1 MKRSGARPR
10 LCMIVHA
17 TYPQD
22 VRVAREAR
30 LAVEHGFDVDVVAL
44 RDPGELKV
52 ENVGGVRVF
61 RLPVTHRRGVG
72 VVGVFREYLGYAA
85 LASVRAFWLA
95 LKRPYDVVQVH
106 NPPDFLIVAS
116 ILPRLLGARVIL
128 DIHDLSPDMF
138 AMRFAGRPG
147 ANLADNTLK
156 WLERWSARLA
166 DVVITVHEPY
176 RRELVARS
184 VPREKTA
191 VVMNSLDEA
200 LIPQGDEPAP
210 HDGFRVVYHGTIT
223 PPYGVQL
230 IVEAA
235 ALVRGRIDDIQVEIY
250 GAGDSLPGIRERADE
265 LGISEAVILSGRYL
279 GQSEVLT
286 RVRGADV
293 GVIPNLATRLNKFA
307 LSSKLFEYVVLSIPV
322 VCADLPTIREHFSD
336 DEVLFFTAGDAV
348 SLARALEAV
357 ASDPAAAAARA
368 ARALARYRKE
378 YTWAT
383 SGEEYV
389 GVLKRLTAPGRT
401 QERGA
406 RYVGPPRYDHDRL
419 APVIAEPAQGGGA
432 VFGSTE
438 PFLFAEHFRIP
449 SRHASLAELDPE
461 LEARDPLRRLGQLRW
476 VGRDGKTSPR
486 KLVWPSRA
494 NPSSSAIPLAEVR
507 LDESPFYARVVPDG
521 VAARWLGEGWNP
533 TAPVTDRTGQRVAS
547 IWRDGD
553 GSIFLPFDPSEV
565 IVNYWS
571 EAYRSISG
579 RRVGRL
585 AWRIGRPF
593 YYRLRPALPRAGQIR
608 IRQLLSRVQTRSTF
622 PRWPVETSLNDFY
635 GRVFGW
641 LGELADEPIPWI
653 SPWPDGHDWALV
665 LTHDVET
672 ADGYQRVAGVCDV
685 ERSLGYRSS
694 WNFVPRRYAVAD
706 DVVSG
711 LLADGFEVGV
721 HGLHHDGRDFESLA
735 TLQQRLPEMRRY
747 ADRWHATGFRSPS
760 THRVWDWMPLLDFDY
775 DSSFPDTDPFE
786 PYSGGCCSWLPF
798 FNDHL
803 VELPI
808 TLPQDHTL
816 FAILGHPDESLWVE
830 KIAYLRDRGAMAL
843 LITHPDYMV
852 DERLAEAYGR
862 LLERLSDDETVWRAL
877 PREVSGWWRRRAAS
891 TLEPSGE
898 GWKVVGPAEDEATIS
913 FSSPAPPLRD
923 LPELEPD
930 SIG

>member
-685 ERSLGYRSS
+685 ERSLGYLVLLELRAAAICGGRRRRLGAARRRVRGGRPRPSPRRPRLR
-694 WNFVPRRYAVAD
+694 VPRNP
-706 DVVSG
+706 
-711 LLADGFEVGV
+711 
-721 HGLHHDGRDFESLA
+721 A
-735 TLQQRLPEMRRY
+735 T
-747 ADRWHATGFRSPS
+747 AATGDAALRRP
-760 THRVWDWMPLLDFDY
+760 VAGDGLPLALDA
-775 DSSFPDTDPFE
+775 SSVGLDAAAR
-786 PYSGGCCSWLPF
+786 LRLR
-798 FNDHL
+798 L
-803 VELPI
+803 VVPR
-808 TLPQDHTL
+808 H
-816 FAILGHPDESLWVE
+816 GSLRAV
-830 KIAYLRDRGAMAL
+830 L
-843 LITHPDYMV
+843 
-852 DERLAEAYGR
+852 GR
-862 LLERLSDDETVWRAL
+862 LLQLASVLQRPS
-877 PREVSGWWRRRAAS
+877 RRAPDHP
-891 TLEPSGE
+891 PSGPHAVRDPRAP
-898 GWKVVGPAEDEATIS
+898 GRISVGGEDRL
-913 FSSPAPPLRD
+913 PPRPRRDGAPDHAPGLHGRRAPRRGLRPSAGAPLR
-923 LPELEPD
+923 
-930 SIG
+930 